1 LNSFPPGFCSCRM
14 AGTTSPC
21 RAGSPWRP
29 AAVPENQF
37 HLFNSGVLKKAQK
50 FQGFTFLKTPKRVN
64 AWKQQPPAV
73 RLNST
78 HGVGGTI
85 DRYHLERTIRHAQSP
100 LPPPPLPM
108 HFGQP
113 PGIIAIRPPPCAA
126 FSNRR
131 RNLCTAALGV
141 FTIQISGAAS

>member
-1 LNSFPPGFCSCRM
+1 VSNGRHDVAL
-14 AGTTSPC
+14 PC
-21 RAGSPWRP
+21 RFTVAPSSCARKPISSF
-29 AAVPENQF
+29 QF
-37 HLFNSGVLKKAQK
+37 RGVKKAQK